1 MKRYWQLAAAR
12 IDEMSLRQRGM
23 LFAAVC
29 LVLIA
34 LVHATLV
41 EPLLA
46 RQKGL
51 IDRVNRDQSQLSAV
65 RGQLQGL
72 LKDGQAD
79 PKDPDQVV
87 LLDLERRVAEAER
100 TLASRR
106 DALVAPTR
114 LPALLKT
121 LLGRNPQVKLES
133 LRVVPGTAAS
143 APAAAAPAAA
153 GQAAPLPELYRHGV
167 EMTLKGGYFDL
178 MSYLAE
184 LERIPTRLLWGSA
197 EMQVEQYPEVR
208 LTLQVHTVGTQR
220 SLLGL

>member
-46 RQKGL
+46 RQKSL

-79 PKDPDQVV
+79 PKDPDQAA
-87 LLDLERRVAEAER
+87 LLDLERRVAETER

-106 DALVAPTR
+106 EALVAPTR

-133 LRVVPGTAAS
+133 LRVVPGTAAN
-143 APAAAAPAAA
+143 APAAA

-197 EMQVEQYPEVR
+197 EIQVEQYPEVR